1 MTYNRDGNSA
11 ADVSAGVSV
20 RLRIPWPSHSDDQ
33 IHDVSDERLLA
44 AARYTEALHNLQSD
58 IIRQYTEMLEKWKRI
73 KNPTVSTEWLSLL
86 LAGEAKSMTVH
97 AYLDALGRIGVH
109 EIQQVDDI
117 ARYKLANI
125 ILDSLLASSAS
136 K

>member
-1 MTYNRDGNSA
+1 M
-11 ADVSAGVSV
+11 SAGASV